1 MSAQG
6 KRSTRKG
13 LGTTHGTARMCPS
26 EAGAQSASTSK
37 PVLKTTLNNTS
48 AEQILEGLIVEQIQS
63 LLEIV
68 KQQGDRAGLLSSR
81 SNRGDVQE
89 TVSQD

>member
-1 MSAQG
+1 MPAQG

-13 LGTTHGTARMCPS
+13 LGTTRGTARTRPS

-37 PVLKTTLNNTS
+37 PVSKITLNNTS
-48 AEQILEGLIVEQIQS
+48 AEQILEGLTAKQIQS
-63 LLEIV
+63 LLEVV
-68 KQQGDRAGLLSSR
+68 KQQGDRVGLLSSH

-89 TVSQD
+89 IVSQD